1 VETHIPE
8 YAEGCT
14 RPLGRV
20 RIETSAPWTFPFDEK
35 LVALVHQNQNAL
47 QGAALERCSTGA
59 LMAMLGIALTENT
72 PTAVAMEYMA
82 FMTKIK
88 QYEELPSSVEI
99 TLQELGGGLK
109 DGI

>member
-1 VETHIPE
+1 M
-8 YAEGCT
+8 
-14 RPLGRV
+14 
-20 RIETSAPWTFPFDEK
+20 
-35 LVALVHQNQNAL
+35 ALVHQNQNAL

-59 LMAMLGIALTENT
+59 LMAMFGIALSENT

-82 FMTKIK
+82 FITKLK

-99 TLQELGGGLK
+99 TLQEMGGSSK